1 MPFAGSGTKS
11 AVRLPAEYVTVWNVP
26 LENVTLSPAVITSFD
41 GMNWLMLPKSLSFR
55 IAAGGGPCSP
65 RNTVYVVAS
74 AAERAGIAAPGTASA
89 ATATHAISR
98 CFIVLSPLSRTI
110 RLCALARC
118 QRAGR
123 RSLCLAA
130 DGGAYNRHS
139 S

>member
-1 MPFAGSGTKS
+1 
-11 AVRLPAEYVTVWNVP
+11 
-26 LENVTLSPAVITSFD
+26 
-41 GMNWLMLPKSLSFR
+41 MLPKSLSFR

-89 ATATHAISR
+89 ATATHAINR

-110 RLCALARC
+110 RLCSLARC

-123 RSLCLAA
+123 GSVCPWA
-130 DGGAYNRHS
+130 DDGAYNRHWSGSGRTPS
-139 S
+139 SALSIVRRHRRPVHVLEGAHEAAAQ